1 MSEVY
6 VPEKFGTRRKKPKWP
21 LFLMMGLVLL
31 GLLGT
36 IAAVYIVKTNE
47 YLVDLSING
56 ENEII
61 LEYGATYDEPG
72 ACAEGYGTL
81 LKKEPQALQVQ
92 ITGQVDVDKLGSY
105 TVDYQASFEDATASG
120 TRTVKV
126 VDTAAPQITLVT
138 DPDHFT
144 FPNQPY
150 EEEGFSATD
159 NYDGD
164 ITDKVV
170 AEQIDGKVI
179 YTVAD
184 SSGNEFRV
192 EREIR
197 YDDPVAPELA
207 LKGDAKITITEGDK
221 WKDPG
226 CTATDNVDG
235 DISDRVTVTGS
246 VDHTKPGSYKLTY
259 EVKDTYE
266 NAATAERT
274 VVVKAKPQPEPQPQ
288 PQLPNTSGS
297 AGTGST
303 GSDAAGKVVYLTF
316 DDGPGKHTE
325 RLLGVLAKYNVK
337 ATFFVCDTGYLHL
350 LDDIAAGGH
359 ALALHS
365 KTHKYSQIY
374 ASDEAFFEDLNAI
387 RDIVEKY
394 AGVRPTLMRFP
405 GGSSNGVS
413 KKYNVGI
420 MTRLT
425 KAVEEQGFMYFD
437 WNVDSKDA
445 GGAKTKE
452 EVARNVINGI
462 SKSRAK
468 NLVVLQHDIHG
479 YSVDAVE
486 EIILWGLA
494 NGCTFKALT
503 QSGPICHHGVNN

>member
-1 MSEVY
+1 MSEIY
-6 VPEKFGTRRKKPKWP
+6 VPERSRIRRKRPKWP
-21 LFLMMGLVLL
+21 WFLVI
-31 GLLGT
+31 GLLVAGMIVGGV
-36 IAAVYIVKTNE
+36 IAYIVKTNE
-47 YLVDLSING
+47 YLVDLSLNG
-56 ENEII
+56 DEEII
-61 LEYGATYDEPG
+61 LEYGATYDEAG
-72 ACAEGYGTL
+72 AYAEGYGTL
-81 LKKEPQALQVQ
+81 LKKEPQALEVQ
-92 ITGQVDVDKLGSY
+92 ISGKVDEQKLGSY
-105 TVDYQASFEDATASG
+105 TIDYQAFFEDAKATG
-120 TRTVKV
+120 TRTVRV
-126 VDTAAPQITLVT
+126 VDTVAPEITLVT

-150 EEEGFSATD
+150 EEEGFTASD

-164 ITDKVV
+164 ITDKVI
-170 AEQIDGKVI
+170 AEEIDGKVI

-184 SSGNEFRV
+184 SSGNETRV

-197 YDDPVAPELA
+197 YDDPVAPELE
-207 LKGDAKITITEGDK
+207 LKGDARITITEGDK

-235 DISDRVTVTGS
+235 DISDRVTVSGS
-246 VDHTKPGSYKLTY
+246 VDHNKPGSYKLTY

-266 NAATAERT
+266 NAVTVERT
-274 VVVKAKPQPEPQPQ
+274 VVVKAKPQPEPPS
-288 PQLPNTSGS
+288 NGDSSG
-297 AGTGST
+297 T
-303 GSDAAGKVVYLTF
+303 AGKVVYLTF
-316 DDGPGKHTE
+316 DDGPGRHTE

-337 ATFFVCDTGYLHL
+337 ATFFVCDTGYAHL

-365 KTHKYSQIY
+365 KTHNYSQIY
-374 ASDEAFFEDLNAI
+374 ASEAAFFEDLNAI
-387 RDIVEKY
+387 RDIVERY
-394 AGVRPTLMRFP
+394 AGIRPTLMRFP
-405 GGSSNGVS
+405 GGSSNSIS
-413 KKYNVGI
+413 KNYCAGI

-425 KAVEEQGFMYFD
+425 QAVEEQGFMYFD
-437 WNVDSKDA
+437 WNIDSKDA

-462 SKSRAK
+462 SGSRSK